1 MGDGMVKETASLTT
15 EESDAATGVDPFA
28 DPPEILKLRREVRA
42 LCMRFPD
49 LYWRD
54 LDRRREY
61 PEAFVRALTEAGW
74 LAALIP
80 TRYGGLGYGL
90 REAAAILQE
99 INQSGAYA
107 GPAHAQMYVMGTL
120 LRHGSEE
127 QKGLYLPSLADGTLR
142 LQAFAVTEP
151 EAGTDTTRI
160 ETTAT
165 RDGDDYVIS
174 GRKMFISRVQ
184 HSDLMVLLARTS
196 PRDDARPTTG
206 LSLFLIDLR
215 QAGDHIRLRR
225 LPMMMNNETNEVKID
240 GLRVP
245 GDAIIGTEGMGF
257 RHILDGWNAERILIA
272 AECVGDG
279 RWFIER
285 AAGYAKTREVFGR
298 PIGANQGIQFP
309 LSSAWAQVEAADL
322 MARRAAARLDA
333 GLSCGVEAN
342 TAKLLAS
349 EASWAAANAAVD
361 TLGGRGFNAEHDVER
376 KFRETRLYQVAP
388 VSNNLVL
395 SYLAH
400 HVLGLPRSY

>member
-1 MGDGMVKETASLTT
+1 MAGETDATT
-15 EESDAATGVDPFA
+15 DIDPFA
-28 DPPEILKLRREVRA
+28 DPPQILRLRREVQA

-49 LYWRD
+49 PYWRD
-54 LDRRREY
+54 LDQRRAY
-61 PEAFVRALTEAGW
+61 PEAFVQELSDAGW

-80 TRYGGLGYGL
+80 AQYGGLGYGL

-120 LRHGSEE
+120 LRHGSEK
-127 QKGLYLPSLADGTLR
+127 QKARYLPQIASGALR

-151 EAGTDTTRI
+151 VAGTDTTRI
-160 ETTAT
+160 ETAAT
-165 RDGDDYVIS
+165 RDGEAYVIN
-174 GRKMFISRVQ
+174 GRKIFISRVQ

-196 PRDDARPTTG
+196 PRDDSRPTAG

-215 QAGDHIRLRR
+215 QAGDHIRLRQ
-225 LPMMMNNETNEVKID
+225 LPMMMNNETNEVTID
-240 GLRVP
+240 ALRVS
-245 GDAIIGTEGMGF
+245 AEALIGAEGMGF

-279 RWFIER
+279 RWFIVR
-285 AAGYAKTREVFGR
+285 ASGHAKTREVFGR
-298 PIGANQGIQFP
+298 AIGANQGIQFP
-309 LSSAWAQVEAADL
+309 LALAWAQVEAADL
-322 MARRAAARLDA
+322 VARRAAARFDA
-333 GLSCGVEAN
+333 GLPCGAEAN

-361 TLGGRGFNAEHDVER
+361 TLGGHGFNAERDVER
-376 KFRETRLYQVAP
+376 KFRETRLYRVAP

-395 SYLAH
+395 SYLAQ